1 MTGGSLSLVLG
12 TVLALG
18 ALSYVLWPLLNE
30 RAPSLDDR
38 RRRTTSVPVDE
49 ESLATS
55 ALREIE
61 FDRATGK
68 LSDTDYEELKDKY
81 TRLAAEEAR
90 VVAVASGAAT
100 ATVAGRLDVVA
111 LAAAAP
117 DDPVEAAV
125 RAVQSRRPSC
135 PTCGPRPESDAT
147 YCSGCG
153 HFLPGACAACGASVA
168 MPGARFCNACGVPLA
183 A

>member
-1 MTGGSLSLVLG
+1 MTGGSLSLLLG

-30 RAPSLDDR
+30 QVAAPEAR
-38 RRRTTSVPVDE
+38 RPGAPPAAADE
-49 ESLATS
+49 ESLAST

-68 LSDTDYEELKDKY
+68 LSDDDYEELKAKY
-81 TRLAAEEAR
+81 TRLAEAE
-90 VVAVASGAAT
+90 AAT
-100 ATVAGRLDVVA
+100 GAGAPPLERLDVVA
-111 LAAAAP
+111 LAASAT

-125 RAVQSRRPSC
+125 RAVQARRPAC
-135 PTCGPRPESDAT
+135 PTCGPRPESDAR

-153 HFLPGACAACGASVA
+153 HFLPGACASCGAAVA

>member
-1 MTGGSLSLVLG
+1 MSGGTLSLVLG

-18 ALSYVLWPLLNE
+18 ALSYVLWPLLSSEENLPTAPAAP
-30 RAPSLDDR
+30 RAP
-38 RRRTTSVPVDE
+38 VQPE
-49 ESLATS
+49 EGLATV

-68 LSDTDYEELKDKY
+68 LSDEDYDDLMAKY
-81 TRLAAEEAR
+81 SRLAEQETR
-90 VVAVASGAAT
+90 VAAPLT
-100 ATVAGRLDVVA
+100 APAADFVA
-111 LAAAAP
+111 LAVADA

-125 RAVQSRRPSC
+125 RAVQARRPAC

-153 HFLPGACAACGASVA
+153 HFLPGACRGCGAEVS